1 MENANKFKWTDELVE
16 DLLKC
21 LGQYQTT
28 IEFKG
33 KNFNAEKPRQY
44 EEVRGLMVKMNE
56 SYTTLFGPADI
67 ANIRTDAGEGE
78 VERIEKERRTGSEQI
93 KQGYKRIMKKIKMI
107 RQSFSHAVI
116 NGRRSGSGKIV
127 LEHYGTLIDLFSGSA
142 SVEPLTF
149 GLERSSS
156 SIYTNINS
164 PAIYLEVENDSVSDV
179 TNDVSGSILADVEG
193 GSSTSNTLSTPR
205 FNNKRKGDDEN
216 CVHRLRQQAPAS

>member
-67 ANIRTDAGEGE
+67 TNIRTDAGEGE
-78 VERIEKERRTGSEQI
+78 VERIEKERRTGSEQF

-127 LEHYGTLIDLFSGSA
+127 LEHYGTLTDLFSGSV

-164 PAIYLEVENDSVSDV
+164 PAIYLEVENNSVSNA

-205 FNNKRKGDDEN
+205 FNNKKKGDDEN
-216 CVHRLRQQAPAS
+216 CVPRLRQQAPAS